1 MSGAGMMV
9 TNSELHN
16 SQLPSTIHKTRNGC
30 RGLAALLI
38 NHKIGS
44 FTKPAAC
51 GMLLMGYEH
60 KCHSIRRDGLGFG
73 AVSGRLGGRRVE
85 LEAADA
91 DPKRRQQFKPE
102 IRQLARSLG
111 LRWRG
116 VDLHDLSGV
125 RQRCVR
131 TRSSAVIFFPVPAKS
146 VCRLPGQSRH
156 LKFPANILSP
166 LHAFQPLMRRYDD
179 NHHDARRS
187 KE

>member
-16 SQLPSTIHKTRNGC
+16 SQLPSTIHKTRQRLPWFGRFAHQPENW
-30 RGLAALLI
+30 LF
-38 NHKIGS
+38 HKP
-44 FTKPAAC
+44 TAC
-51 GMLLMGYEH
+51 GMLLVGYEH